1 MRFSSSR
8 YIMENKNKAS
18 DVYVWDGVTKRR
30 KSALPHGAVGTG
42 ERRRDSQMEEFS
54 R

>member
-1 MRFSSSR
+1 MWFSSSR

-18 DVYVWDGVTKRR
+18 DVCVWDGTKGR
-30 KSALPHGAVGTG
+30 KSALPHGAEGTE
-42 ERRRDSQMEEFS
+42 ERRRESQMEEFS